1 MVQEYSRL
9 YKYISLSPF
18 GEGLNDDALRIPID
32 KLYCDLDIVKL
43 KGSPSADTGA
53 YEHLSSYSEVFADTE
68 IMNIVIKGEGGTGKS
83 TWCKRLL
90 HAWCQV
96 QRRELGMEGASD
108 EANSDMEKS
117 LKRFPYLFYVTM
129 RHVKHQSRLKDILLS
144 AGLDRLS
151 MNILELILA
160 NNSKNVLFLLD
171 GFDEYRFTLDCHGLG
186 LSTIVIITRPW
197 KYDVLRSRDTN
208 FKADAVCEIR
218 GLTYLGVRKLSK
230 EVIASYNKQYLKM
243 ELKDRMRKSR

>member
-1 MVQEYSRL
+1 MPFITDCRNFRKSLVQEYSRL

-18 GEGLNDDALRIPID
+18 GEEFHDDALRVPID

-53 YEHLSSYSEVFADTE
+53 CEHLSSYSAMFADTE
-68 IMNIVIKGEGGTGKS
+68 IMNIVITGKSGTGKS

-108 EANSDMEKS
+108 EANSDMEES
-117 LKRFPYLFYVTM
+117 LKRVYYLFYVTL
-129 RHVKHQSRLKDILLS
+129 RHVKHQSPLKDILLS

-151 MNILELILA
+151 IKRNIIELILA
-160 NNSKNVLFLLD
+160 NN
-171 GFDEYRFTLDCHGLG
+171 
-186 LSTIVIITRPW
+186 
-197 KYDVLRSRDTN
+197 
-208 FKADAVCEIR
+208 
-218 GLTYLGVRKLSK
+218 
-230 EVIASYNKQYLKM
+230 
-243 ELKDRMRKSR
+243 